1 VKQWSYKL
9 FTGGDLSDFLLDR
22 WERFRAELAAL
33 ELRESRGLI
42 AQELVAELERKHRI
56 ITPVIM
62 DQTFRIC
69 EHGVIELD
77 RDVESMPATR
87 HKTALKGR
95 MAYAVVGVRF
105 QGEPELFQLK
115 SFDCKLDPPQGK
127 TVGNELQ
134 LRYSRV
140 GDTGSNWVA
149 EFRKD
154 LMKVENFLGIAAQR
168 VENYNMALSRTSN
181 PSAPQGSGQKIP
193 ASTRYYS
200 PIGSLNRVVP

>member
-1 VKQWSYKL
+1 MKQWSYKL
-9 FTGGDLSDFLLDR
+9 FTSGDLSDFLLDK
-22 WERFRAELAAL
+22 WERFRAELASL

-42 AQELVAELERKHRI
+42 AQELIADLEKKHRI
-56 ITPVIM
+56 VTPVIL

-77 RDVESMPATR
+77 RDETPPPNRIKRS
-87 HKTALKGR
+87 LKGR

-105 QGEPELFQLK
+105 QGEAALFQMK
-115 SFDCKLDPPQGK
+115 PFECKLDPPQGR

-140 GDTGSNWVA
+140 GDAGSNWVV

-154 LMKVENFLGIAAQR
+154 LMTVENFLALTAQR
-168 VENYNMALSRTSN
+168 VDNYNAALSRTSN
-181 PSAPQGSGQKIP
+181 ADFVQAPAEQNTSF
-193 ASTRYYS
+193 ARHYS
-200 PIGSLNRVVP
+200 PIGVLNRAIP

>member
-1 VKQWSYKL
+1 MFS
-9 FTGGDLSDFLLDR
+9 GGDLSDYLLDR
-22 WERFRAELAAL
+22 WERFRAELASL
-33 ELRESRGLI
+33 ELGDSRGLI
-42 AQELVAELERKHRI
+42 AQELVADLEKKHRI
-56 ITPVIM
+56 VTPVIM

-77 RDVESMPATR
+77 RDDAPLPSRIKV
-87 HKTALKGR
+87 ALKGR

-105 QGEPELFQLK
+105 QGEAGLFQLRP
-115 SFDCKLDPPQGK
+115 FDCKLNPPQGR

-154 LMKVENFLGIAAQR
+154 LMTVENFLALTAQR
-168 VENYNMALSRTSN
+168 VDNYNAALSRMSN
-181 PSAPQGSGQKIP
+181 PSPSP
-193 ASTRYYS
+193 AVAEKTAVFTRHYS
-200 PIGSLNRVVP
+200 PIGSLNRVAV

>member
-9 FTGGDLSDFLLDR
+9 FTGGDLSDYLLDR
-22 WERFRAELAAL
+22 WECFRAELASL
-33 ELRESRGLI
+33 ELGESKGLI
-42 AQELVAELERKHRI
+42 AQELVAELEKKHRI
-56 ITPVIM
+56 VTPVIM

-77 RDVESMPATR
+77 RDETTLPSR
-87 HKTALKGR
+87 IKTPLKGR

-105 QGEPELFQLK
+105 QGEAGLFQLK
-115 SFDCKLDPPQGK
+115 PYDCKLEPPQGR
-127 TVGNELQ
+127 TIGNELQ

-154 LMKVENFLGIAAQR
+154 LMTVENFLALTAQR
-168 VENYNMALSRTSN
+168 VDNYNAALTRASN
-181 PSAPQGSGQKIP
+181 
-193 ASTRYYS
+193 STPEPDLAEKKSVFKRHYS
-200 PIGSLNRVVP
+200 PIGSLNRVTT